1 MRISSRH
8 KLHAFSAIIFGLTLS
23 LGSCTNSTNR
33 YDNNAERIVV
43 VSIPPL
49 AYFAEGIG
57 GDRIKVECLAPASAD
72 PETFEPSMAQLRKA
86 ADSQLLFT
94 VGLLPFEEKVT
105 NAISSSNPNIRIV
118 ELSDSIHLIEGT
130 HNHGTHHS
138 HDCEHE
144 HKNHSNYDPHIWTS
158 LRNARIMVH
167 TTFRALAGQF
177 PNDTDYFKARLDSID
192 IHLDSI
198 DREISAKLSP
208 LKGEAI
214 LVWHPS
220 LSYFSRDYDL
230 RQLAVGQEHKEFSI
244 TDLKNRLDKVKTDK
258 PLVFFYQKEYDSRQS
273 QTITNAT
280 GLNPIV
286 IAPLSPNVEDAVRK
300 AADALIA
307 TIKE

>member
-1 MRISSRH
+1 MRISFKH
-8 KLHAFSAIIFGLTLS
+8 KLYELSAVGLGLIITLN
-23 LGSCTNSTNR
+23 SCSRATDRIN
-33 YDNNAERIVV
+33 DNTEKIVV

-49 AYFAEGIG
+49 SYFAEGIG

-86 ADSQLLFT
+86 ADSRLLLT
-94 VGLLPFEEKVT
+94 VGLLPFEEKVSD
-105 NAISSSNPNIRIV
+105 AISASNPNIRIV
-118 ELSDSIHLIEGT
+118 ELSDSIKLIEGT

-138 HDCEHE
+138 HNCEHE
-144 HKNHSNYDPHIWTS
+144 HESHSNYDPHIWSS
-158 LRNARIMVH
+158 LRNARIMAH
-167 TTFRALAGQF
+167 TTYRALAEQF
-177 PNDTDYFKARLDSID
+177 PADTEYFKSRRDSID
-192 IHLDSI
+192 IRLDSL

-220 LSYFSRDYDL
+220 LSYFSRDYAL
-230 RQLAVGQEHKEFSI
+230 RQFAVGQEHKEFSI
-244 TDLKNRLDKVKTDK
+244 NDLRQRLDKVKTDK

-273 QTITNAT
+273 QTITDAT
-280 GLNPIV
+280 GLKPVV

-300 AADALIA
+300 AADALIS